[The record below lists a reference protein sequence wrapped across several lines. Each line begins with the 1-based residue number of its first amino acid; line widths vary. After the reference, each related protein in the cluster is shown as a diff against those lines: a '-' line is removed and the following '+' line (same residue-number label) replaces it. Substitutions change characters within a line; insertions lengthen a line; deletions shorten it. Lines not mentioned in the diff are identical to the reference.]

1 MTLTITI
8 RKNGPYVIAPDQVDQ
23 VRLVDHEGNEIPPR
37 SAPGKP
43 MSLCRCG
50 GSSVKPFCDGTHSK
64 IGFVGAEAA
73 RAAYDAATN
82 PPPVSAT
89 TEFPVTAAAPD
100 TPSASPA
107 SPASPPSTT
116 APQSPT
122 SDAHPFAPP
131 GPPVEQ
137 GDGAEVNSLPQASS
151 EP

>member
-8 RKNGPYVIAPDQVDQ
+8 RKNGPYVVAPDDVDKVQ
-23 VRLVDHEGNEIPPR
+23 LIDHEGNVIPPR

-50 GSSVKPFCDGTHSK
+50 GSAVKPFCDGTHSK

-89 TEFPVTAAAPD
+89 MEFPISGL
-100 TPSASPA
+100 PSSTSPA
-107 SPASPPSTT
+107 SPASSAPASPAAPPS
-116 APQSPT
+116 S
-122 SDAHPFAPP
+122 SDAHPFATQE
-131 GPPVEQ
+131 GPVAQ
-137 GDGAEVNSLPQASS
+137 GDGAEAGTLPPANP
-151 EP
+151 ER